1 MSSTELSKGLALIRN
16 FDVNPVLFSQDDA
29 GVYEIQGF
37 DKFMSDADR
46 VIEISRNAD
55 FTEDDRKN
63 IKEARAFL
71 NTVTK
76 IVNRQVIDEK
86 SRLFDTIDG
95 QRKDVANKIKELTGE
110 LSANLDKWDAQQREI
125 AYNEVFESFNDA
137 MYFKIESGADLYGLK
152 FDAINE
158 SSWFNR
164 SASRKKVIAAMN
176 ERIDSVST
184 LLTMAESRSLDD
196 VVSMLVDNDWNLGA
210 AIQAHTALVEEE
222 RAAAAAAEA
231 EAKRRAEELAEAER
245 RGREAALKEMESQKN
260 APADDDEEVEDDDV
274 DEVVD
279 EEVGT
284 VTITVTYP
292 DNQSLSDV
300 KIMKIV
306 KKALDSAG
314 VKDAYIS

>member
-1 MSSTELSKGLALIRN
+1 MSSTELSKELALIRN
-16 FDVNPVLFSQDDA
+16 FDINPVLFSQDDS

-63 IKEARAFL
+63 IKDARAFL

-76 IVNRQVIDEK
+76 VVNRQVIDEK
-86 SRLFDTIDG
+86 SRLFDTIDE
-95 QRKDVANKIKELTGE
+95 QRKDIASKIKELTSE
-110 LSANLDKWDAQQREI
+110 LSSNLDKWDAQQREI
-125 AYNEVFESFNDA
+125 AYNEVLASFNDA
-137 MYFKIESGADLYGLK
+137 MYFKNESASVDLAELN

-184 LLTMAESRSLDD
+184 LLSMAESRSLDD
-196 VVSMLVDNDWNLGA
+196 VVTILVSNDWNLGA
-210 AIQAHTALVEEE
+210 AIQSYNAIVEEE

-245 RGREAALKEMESQKN
+245 RGREAALKEMEAQK
-260 APADDDEEVEDDDV
+260 ADTVDDSVADSNDDESAE
-274 DEVVD
+274 

-284 VTITVTYP
+284 VTLTVTYP
-292 DNQSLSDV
+292 DNQSISDS

-306 KKALDSAG
+306 KRALDDAG
-314 VKDAYIS
+314 VQDVYIS

>member
-1 MSSTELSKGLALIRN
+1 MSSTELSKELALIRN
-16 FDVNPVLFSQDDA
+16 FDINPVLFSQDDS

-63 IKEARAFL
+63 IKDARAFL

-76 IVNRQVIDEK
+76 VVNRQVIDEK
-86 SRLFDTIDG
+86 SRLFDTIDE
-95 QRKDVANKIKELTGE
+95 QRKDIASKIKELTSE
-110 LSANLDKWDAQQREI
+110 LSSNLDKWDAQQREI
-125 AYNEVFESFNDA
+125 AYNEVLASFNDA
-137 MYFKIESGADLYGLK
+137 MYFKSESAGTDLAELN

-176 ERIDSVST
+176 ERIDSVSA
-184 LLTMAESRSLDD
+184 LLAMAESRSLDD
-196 VVSMLVDNDWNLGA
+196 VVTILVSNDWNLGA
-210 AIQAHTALVEEE
+210 AIQSYNAIVEEE

-245 RGREAALKEMESQKN
+245 RGREAALKEMEAQK
-260 APADDDEEVEDDDV
+260 ADTVDDSVADSNDDESAE
-274 DEVVD
+274 

-284 VTITVTYP
+284 VTLTVTYP
-292 DNQSLSDV
+292 DNQSISDS

-306 KKALDSAG
+306 KRALDDAG
-314 VKDAYIS
+314 VQDVYIS

>member
-1 MSSTELSKGLALIRN
+1 MSSTELSKELALIRN
-16 FDVNPVLFSQDDA
+16 FDINPVLFSQDDS

-63 IKEARAFL
+63 IKDARAFL

-76 IVNRQVIDEK
+76 VVNRQVIDEK
-86 SRLFDTIDG
+86 SRLFDIIDD
-95 QRKDVANKIKELTGE
+95 QRKDIASKIKELTSE
-110 LSANLDKWDAQQREI
+110 LSSNLDKWDAQQREI
-125 AYNEVFESFNDA
+125 AYNEVLASFNDA
-137 MYFKIESGADLYGLK
+137 MYFKSESAGVDLAELN

-184 LLTMAESRSLDD
+184 LLAMAESRSLDD
-196 VVSMLVDNDWNLGA
+196 VVTILVSNDWNLGA
-210 AIQAHTALVEEE
+210 AIQSYNAIVEEE

-245 RGREAALKEMESQKN
+245 RGREAALKEMETQR
-260 APADDDEEVEDDDV
+260 AETV
-274 DEVVD
+274 DSAAAESNDGESDD

-284 VTITVTYP
+284 VTLTVTYP
-292 DNQSLSDV
+292 DNQSISDS

-306 KKALDSAG
+306 KRALDDAG
-314 VKDAYIS
+314 VQGVYIS

>member
-1 MSSTELSKGLALIRN
+1 MSSTELSKELALIRN
-16 FDVNPVLFSQDDA
+16 FDINPVLFSQDDS

-63 IKEARAFL
+63 IKDARAFL

-76 IVNRQVIDEK
+76 VVNRQVIDEK
-86 SRLFDTIDG
+86 SRLFDAIDE
-95 QRKDVANKIKELTGE
+95 QRKDIASKIKELTSE
-110 LSANLDKWDAQQREI
+110 LSSNLDKWDAQQREI
-125 AYNEVFESFNDA
+125 AYNEVLASFNDA
-137 MYFKIESGADLYGLK
+137 MYFKNESAGVDLAELN

-184 LLTMAESRSLDD
+184 LLAMAESRSLDD
-196 VVSMLVDNDWNLGA
+196 VVTILVSNDWNLGA
-210 AIQAHTALVEEE
+210 AIQSYNAIVEEE

-245 RGREAALKEMESQKN
+245 RGREAALKELASQKDE
-260 APADDDEEVEDDDV
+260 PADTGDDAPTGTDSA
-274 DEVVD
+274 D

-306 KKALDSAG
+306 KRALDDAG
-314 VKDAYIS
+314 VQDVYVS

>member
-1 MSSTELSKGLALIRN
+1 MSSTELSKELALIRN
-16 FDVNPVLFSQDDA
+16 FDINPVLFSQDDSGA
-29 GVYEIQGF
+29 YEIQGF

-63 IKEARAFL
+63 IKDARAFL

-76 IVNRQVIDEK
+76 VVNRQVIDEK
-86 SRLFDTIDG
+86 SRLFDAIDE
-95 QRKDVANKIKELTGE
+95 QRKDIASKIKELTSE
-110 LSANLDKWDAQQREI
+110 LSSNLDKWDAHQREI
-125 AYNEVFESFNDA
+125 AYNEVLASFNDA
-137 MYFKIESGADLYGLK
+137 MYFKNESAGVDLAELN

-184 LLTMAESRSLDD
+184 LSAMAESRSLDD
-196 VVSMLVDNDWNLGA
+196 VVTILVSNDWNLGA
-210 AIQAHTALVEEE
+210 AIQSYNAIVEEE

-245 RGREAALKEMESQKN
+245 RGREAALKELASQKSE
-260 APADDDEEVEDDDV
+260 PADTGDDAPTGTDSA
-274 DEVVD
+274 D

-300 KIMKIV
+300 KIMKVV
-306 KKALDSAG
+306 KRALDDAG
-314 VKDAYIS
+314 VQGVYIS

>member
-1 MSSTELSKGLALIRN
+1 MSSTELSKELALIRN
-16 FDVNPVLFSQDDA
+16 FDINPVLFSQDDA

-37 DKFMSDADR
+37 DKFMTDADR

-63 IKEARAFL
+63 IKDARAFL

-76 IVNRQVIDEK
+76 VVNRQVIDEK
-86 SRLFDTIDG
+86 SRLFDTIDE
-95 QRKDVANKIKELTGE
+95 QRKDIASKIKELTSE
-110 LSANLDKWDAQQREI
+110 LSSNLDKWDAQQREI
-125 AYNEVFESFNDA
+125 AYNEVLASFNDA
-137 MYFKIESGADLYGLK
+137 MYFKNESAGVDLAELN

-164 SASRKKVIAAMN
+164 SASRKKVIATMN

-184 LLTMAESRSLDD
+184 LLAMAESRSLDD
-196 VVSMLVDNDWNLGA
+196 VVSILVSNDWNLGA
-210 AIQAHTALVEEE
+210 AIQSYNAIVEEE

-245 RGREAALKEMESQKN
+245 RGREAALKEMEAQN
-260 APADDDEEVEDDDV
+260 AEAVDDTVDESNDDESAE
-274 DEVVD
+274 

-284 VTITVTYP
+284 VILTVTYP
-292 DNQSLSDV
+292 DNQSISDS

-306 KKALDSAG
+306 KRALDDAG
-314 VKDAYIS
+314 VQGVYIS